1 MEDGIEVIFNLPY
14 LNIPVTNVVIMS
26 WVVMA
31 VLILFAWVST
41 RKFSLVPKGIQNV
54 AEITVEFLTN
64 FVTNIIGPDGKK
76 FAPYLGTVALFLA
89 ISNTAGALFMSE
101 LTGGIIG
108 PSTRGIA
115 IPIALAAMTIL
126 LTIGA
131 GIWKQGIVGFIKSL
145 FKPVFILFPFN
156 LLEFVIKP
164 LSLSMRLFGNVLA
177 AYVLMEMIAHSVPII
192 FPSFACLYFDLFEGI
207 LQAYVFIFLSSL
219 YISEVVEEEE
229 E

>member
-14 LNIPVTNVVIMS
+14 LNIPITNVVIMS
-26 WVVMA
+26 WITMA
-31 VLILFAWVST
+31 VLIIWAWVST
-41 RKFSLVPKGIQNV
+41 RNLKLVPKGKQNV
-54 AEITVEFLTN
+54 AEIVVETITD

-115 IPIALAAMTIL
+115 IPVALAIMTIL

-131 GIWKQGIVGFIKSL
+131 GIQKKGLFGFIKSL
-145 FKPVFILFPFN
+145 FKPIFILFPFN
-156 LLEFVIKP
+156 VLEFFIKP
-164 LSLSMRLFGNVLA
+164 LSLSMRLFGNILG
-177 AYVLMEMIAHSVPII
+177 AYVLMEMILNSIPIV
-192 FPSFACLYFDLFEGI
+192 FPSFACLYFDLFDGL
-207 LQAYVFIFLSSL
+207 LQVFVFVLLSSL
-219 YISEVVEEEE
+219 YIAEEVKKEE
-229 E
+229 

>member
-14 LNIPVTNVVIMS
+14 LNIPITNVVIMS
-26 WVVMA
+26 WITMA
-31 VLILFAWVST
+31 VLIIWAWVST
-41 RKFSLVPKGIQNV
+41 RNLKLVPKGKQNV
-54 AEITVEFLTN
+54 AEIVVETITD

-115 IPIALAAMTIL
+115 IPVALAIMTIL

-131 GIWKQGIVGFIKSL
+131 GIQKKGLFGFIKSL
-145 FKPVFILFPFN
+145 FKPKFILFQFN
-156 LLEFVIKP
+156 VLEFFIKP
-164 LSLSMRLFGNVLA
+164 LSLSMRLFGNILG
-177 AYVLMEMIAHSVPII
+177 AYVLMEMILNSIPIV
-192 FPSFACLYFDLFEGI
+192 FPSFACLYFDLFDGL
-207 LQAYVFIFLSSL
+207 LQVFVFVLLSSL
-219 YISEVVEEEE
+219 YIAEEVKEEE
-229 E
+229 

>member
-14 LNIPVTNVVIMS
+14 LNIPITNVVIMS
-26 WVVMA
+26 WITMA
-31 VLILFAWVST
+31 VLIIWAWVST
-41 RKFSLVPKGIQNV
+41 RNLKLVPKGKQNV
-54 AEITVEFLTN
+54 AEIVVETITD

-115 IPIALAAMTIL
+115 IPVALAIMTIL

-131 GIWKQGIVGFIKSL
+131 GIQKKGLFGFIKSL
-145 FKPVFILFPFN
+145 FKPIFILFTFN
-156 LLEFVIKP
+156 VLEFFIKP
-164 LSLSMRLFGNVLA
+164 LSLSMRLFGNILG
-177 AYVLMEMIAHSVPII
+177 AYVLMEMILNSIPIV
-192 FPSFACLYFDLFEGI
+192 FPSFACLYFDLFDGL
-207 LQAYVFIFLSSL
+207 LQVFVFVLLSSL
-219 YISEVVEEEE
+219 YIAEEVKEEE
-229 E
+229 

>member
-14 LNIPVTNVVIMS
+14 LNIPITNVVIMS
-26 WVVMA
+26 WITMA
-31 VLILFAWVST
+31 VLIIWAWVST
-41 RKFSLVPKGIQNV
+41 RNLKLVPKGKQNV
-54 AEITVEFLTN
+54 AEIVVETITD

-115 IPIALAAMTIL
+115 IPVALAIMTIL

-131 GIWKQGIVGFIKSL
+131 GIQKKGLFGFIKSL
-145 FKPVFILFPFN
+145 FKPIFILFQFN
-156 LLEFVIKP
+156 VLEFFIKP
-164 LSLSMRLFGNVLA
+164 LSLSMRLFGNILG
-177 AYVLMEMIAHSVPII
+177 AYVLMEMILNSIPIV
-192 FPSFACLYFDLFEGI
+192 FPSFACLYFDLFDGL
-207 LQAYVFIFLSSL
+207 LQVFVFVLLSSL
-219 YISEVVEEEE
+219 YIAEEVKEEE
-229 E
+229 

>member
-1 MEDGIEVIFNLPY
+1 MGDGIETIFYLPY
-14 LNIPVTNVVIMS
+14 FNIPITNVVIMS
-26 WVVMA
+26 WIVM
-31 VLILFAWVST
+31 VILIVFAWVST

-54 AEITVEFLTN
+54 AEIVVEVLTN

-76 FAPYLGTVALFLA
+76 FAPYLGTVALFLG
-89 ISNTAGALFMSE
+89 ISNTVGALFMSE
-101 LTGGIIG
+101 LTHGIVG

-115 IPIALAAMTIL
+115 IPVALAVMTII

-131 GIWKQGIVGFIKSL
+131 GIWKKGLGGYIKSL

-156 LLEFVIKP
+156 ILEFFIKP

-177 AYVLMEMIAHSVPII
+177 AYILMEIIVNSISII
-192 FPSFACLYFDLFEGI
+192 FPSFACLYFDLFEGL